1 MTRIAIVD
9 KNKCKPNKCKKECM
23 TFCPPQQG
31 GKKVIDIEDIGSN
44 SILNVNVNKKVPI
57 FSEEKEIQLE
67 KSPFI
72 FSI

>member
-9 KNKCKPNKCKKECM
+9 KNKCKPNKCKKECI

-44 SILNVNVNKKVPI
+44 
-57 FSEEKEIQLE
+57 
-67 KSPFI
+67 
-72 FSI
+72 